1 MIIVK
6 ILICLAVPTRTA
18 IVIVEI
24 FTSVLISFSTII
36 MSWEEFFFKSS
47 MNRNFNK
54 PMGILLIESFVE
66 W

>member
-24 FTSVLISFSTII
+24 FTSVLISTII
-36 MSWEEFFFKSS
+36 MSWEEFFFKSL

>member
-1 MIIVK
+1 MIIVE

-24 FTSVLISFSTII
+24 FTSVLISTII
-36 MSWEEFFFKSS
+36 MSWEEFFFKSL